1 MAAHP
6 ERSAAGEESR
16 EPPAPTEAA
25 PPRPTRPRAPL
36 DWIDRELADLEEKG
50 LRRALEPLT
59 SAQGPV
65 VEVGGRRLVNLCSN
79 DYLSLAGDPR
89 LRHAA
94 AEAALT
100 AGAGAGASRLVAG
113 DLEIHGR
120 LEAALA
126 ALHGAPAALLFNS
139 GYHANAGVPAV
150 LVGRDDAVFSDVLN
164 HASILDGVLLSR
176 AGLTRYRHLDLE
188 ELDGLLAASR
198 ARRKLVITDAV
209 FSMDGDAAP
218 LGALCDLC
226 DRHGAML
233 YVDEAHAVGVLGPT
247 GAGLA
252 EAEGV
257 KDRVDVEMG
266 TLGKALGAFGA
277 YVAGQARLRE
287 LLISRARTFVFTTAL
302 PPAACG
308 AALAA
313 LEVVRGEPERRSR
326 LHALMARL
334 KAGLAARGFDVARVV
349 SPIFPVVL
357 GSEARALAAA
367 RGLRQRGFFVRAI
380 RPPTVPRGTSRL
392 RVTLTAGHDEAQV
405 DAFLGALDEVLGVLP
420 GP

>member
-1 MAAHP
+1 MA
-6 ERSAAGEESR
+6 RD
-16 EPPAPTEAA
+16 
-25 PPRPTRPRAPL
+25 PL
-36 DWIDRELADLEEKG
+36 AWIDGELAALEAKG
-50 LRRALEPLT
+50 LRRALEPLG

-65 VEVGGRRLVNLCSN
+65 VTVDGRPLVNLCSN
-79 DYLSLAGDPR
+79 DYLGLAADAR
-89 LRHAA
+89 LRQAA
-94 AEAALT
+94 AEAAL
-100 AGAGAGASRLVAG
+100 AEGAGAGASRLVAG
-113 DLEIHGR
+113 DLPIHGR

-126 ALHGAPAALLFNS
+126 GLHRAEAALLFNS
-139 GYHANAGVPAV
+139 GYHANAGVPAA
-150 LVGRDDAVFSDVLN
+150 LVGRDDAIFSDVLN
-164 HASILDGVLLSR
+164 HASIVDGALLSR
-176 AGLTRYRHLDLE
+176 AELVRYRHLDVE

-198 ARRKLVITDAV
+198 ARRKLVVTDAV

-218 LGALCDLC
+218 LRALADLC

-277 YVAGQARLRE
+277 YVAGRARLRE
-287 LLISRARTFVFTTAL
+287 LLLTRARSFVFTTAL

-313 LEVVRGEPERRSR
+313 LEVVRGEPGRRAR
-326 LHALMARL
+326 LHALMARM
-334 KAGLAARGFDVARVV
+334 KAGLSARGFDVAGVV

-367 RGLRQRGFFVRAI
+367 RALRARGFFVRAI

-392 RVTLTAGHDEAQV
+392 RVALTAGHDEAQV
-405 DAFLGALDEVLGVLP
+405 DAFLGALDEVLPGLP
-420 GP
+420 PEAR